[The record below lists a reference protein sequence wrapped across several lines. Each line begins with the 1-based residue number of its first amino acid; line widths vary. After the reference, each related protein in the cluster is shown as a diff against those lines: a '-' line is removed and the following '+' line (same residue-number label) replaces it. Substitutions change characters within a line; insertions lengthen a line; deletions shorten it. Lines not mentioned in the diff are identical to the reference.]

1 MSELVI
7 LTQPKETGEGP
18 LPQLRDEASFFEGC
32 SRMMAGICS
41 ETSMGGRKEEGLVEW
56 KERCTGLL
64 LPGDWPCDLRVITYL
79 SWTIVAPSNVA
90 VRILL
95 V

>member
-1 MSELVI
+1 M
-7 LTQPKETGEGP
+7 TQPKATGEGP

-41 ETSMGGRKEEGLVEW
+41 ETRVGGREEEGLVEW

-64 LPGDWPCDLRVITYL
+64 LPRDWLCDLRVIAYL
-79 SWTIVAPSNVA
+79 SWTIVAPSHVA
-90 VRILL
+90 VRISL